1 MQKIKALFRKEILQN
16 FNTPIGYTFIVLFLL
31 IESFVFF
38 YGFKNASF
46 WDRNSSE
53 MEVFFMLAPILF
65 LVFIPS
71 IGMRIWSDEKE
82 TGTWELLL
90 TLPITEWEIV
100 LGKFLATCFSFIA
113 ALICTVFIPLTIS
126 VLGDP
131 DWGVIF
137 SGYVG
142 MILLGIAFSSVVL
155 YVSLF
160 VKSQIT
166 SFLVGFVSLGIMYLL
181 GIQKL
186 VDILDTEYFGWLGIF
201 SISKHYETFRL
212 GIFDPRS
219 FYFFF
224 SLTAVFLYL
233 SVIHLQK
240 KR

>member
-1 MQKIKALFRKEILQN
+1 
-16 FNTPIGYTFIVLFLL
+16 
-31 IESFVFF
+31 
-38 YGFKNASF
+38 
-46 WDRNSSE
+46 
-53 MEVFFMLAPILF
+53 MEVFFLSAPVLF

-82 TGTWELLL
+82 TGTWELLF
-90 TLPITEWEIV
+90 TLPLTEWEIV
-100 LGKFLATCFSFIA
+100 IGKFLATCFSFIA
-113 ALICTVFIPLTIS
+113 ALVCTIFIPLTIS

-131 DWGVIF
+131 DWGIIF

-142 MILLGIAFSSVVL
+142 MILLGLTFTSMVL

-160 VKSQIT
+160 VKSQII
-166 SFLVGFVSLGIMYLL
+166 SFLIGFVFLGIIYLL

-186 VDILDTEYFGWLGIF
+186 IDILGSEYFGWLGIF

-219 FYFFF
+219 FYFFL
-224 SLTAVFLYL
+224 SITASFLYL